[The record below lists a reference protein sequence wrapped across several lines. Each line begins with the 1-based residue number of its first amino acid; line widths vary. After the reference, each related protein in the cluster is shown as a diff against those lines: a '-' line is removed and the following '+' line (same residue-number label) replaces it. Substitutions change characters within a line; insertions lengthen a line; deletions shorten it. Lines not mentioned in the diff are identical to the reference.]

1 MKKTIAK
8 IYRINTG
15 WWDSFTSCFVGTLL
29 GIVIT
34 FGISGYISRAEHRKN
49 DRTMQI
55 IAVGKIEENVMQ
67 LKLHAN
73 ELKRTDSLCSRMLSY
88 YPDSL
93 DLVPARLVVDFL
105 QDIEK
110 TRSAFFD
117 HSVSNIMLG
126 NAEIWESMSPAA
138 ITVLDKTLLLTGY
151 LMEVLKEVQEEK
163 KTLNENLSLKH
174 YSSTFRTIQD
184 ASRAIFEDPQNVYLL
199 SEIPALIR
207 HLNAMLP
214 SCDSVLL
221 QVKTN
226 MNITD
231 KDFEILKDGRYKGFR
246 MLDDGMMAF

>member
-8 IYRINTG
+8 IYRVNTN

-34 FGISGYISRAEHRKN
+34 FGVSGYISRVEHRKN
-49 DRTMQI
+49 ERTMQI
-55 IAVGKIEENVMQ
+55 IAVGKIEENIMQ

-93 DLVPARLVVDFL
+93 NLVPARLVVDFL

-110 TRSAFFD
+110 RRAAFFD

-126 NAEIWESMSPAA
+126 NAEIWESMSPAT

-151 LMEVLKEVQEEK
+151 LMEMLKEAQEEK
-163 KTLNENLSLKH
+163 QMLDENISLKY
-174 YSSTFRTIQD
+174 YSSAFRTLQD
-184 ASRAIFEDPQNVYLL
+184 ALQAIFDDPRNVYLL
-199 SEIPALIR
+199 SDISSSIR
-207 HLNAMLP
+207 YINAMLP
-214 SCDSVLL
+214 SCDSVLM

-226 MNITD
+226 MNITA
-231 KDFEILKDGRYKGFR
+231 KDFEILKDGRYKGFQ